1 MILVRVIKLYHIA
14 LRLCSSD
21 CLDDDY
27 KARPVLESILNSSI
41 FENNKLTPQLASVK
55 FASCKLLGSIY
66 FKLSKDAEGIDLL
79 SKALQIDSNDLS
91 LWIRLTRAAIRSGS
105 FEVAIN
111 SIDYILSKRPSHPMA
126 LQLALPLYFAVSELE
141 TPLLFLCM
149 LFHRLVC
156 LELSVRM
163 LQIDPFSEFAVHFI
177 NRILTLQPSLHEMIE
192 DLFMQR
198 PDILSQ
204 LPSREEAERIDK
216 EVQSI
221 RIIYRRQ
228 KDAEMKSQISP
239 LVKFP
244 SPLKHLTWSDLIQV
258 TLTMYNRLNSE
269 SAVHSVLDLSS
280 LLCKNVLNNIESI
293 PIEVCETPT
302 SNATVLISNLKPEQL
317 NDNTDRVGDSNMVK
331 VSVVDTSGCELI
343 KDDLA
348 DSVIEAPNDDLTTGL
363 EKRRSSRV
371 RTCFDLSDGLNRY
384 CSRRSVA
391 TELEKN
397 SEKYKPPSE
406 KLFNSQKE
414 NNYMIDRFKLTD
426 RFQTLLPQIFRDL
439 AVFDQKQ
446 QMSGKVQS
454 TTETFVPYNSSSN
467 EITQNR
473 SESVTSN
480 SSNIWSQ
487 KSVHE
492 FLLLLNSMKP
502 NIITFGISLLLQISQ
517 LSGCRW
523 PSELVTAYL
532 NLFALLQPSFP
543 YILTIASSSPLI
555 SDIQQHTIWPDTHLL
570 PEDVLALR
578 VAPKLSHLSVLYIT
592 YIELYLEELEST
604 NHDLTDSKKKN
615 FRPTEIPTR
624 LFSILY
630 GVLSGFEESSLY
642 YHIAMSHLLW
652 INYLMSSLRRDYAE
666 MRECVLTLKEHIIE
680 HKLVV
685 VRAYSVHHGDLTVD
699 YMDQLLTKLNDVS
712 SFDRLIQ
719 LSNEGKHADV
729 ITELIKTFYLQR
741 NLNSKQTLPNSYDHS
756 HSIIKQLD
764 LCYYSLK
771 HLFTN
776 LTQRNNYKTFHRN
789 SSPCENSS
797 NINEDDGSSNVYT
810 SSCFLDAH
818 SLYCYCTVII
828 EECLIL
834 LNRINQHEQI
844 ITDVSIHSIGSMI
857 IKVVKM
863 LYKCWII
870 MGGEYVYEINEFDLS
885 QQSTVKQNA
894 STDISL
900 YASSPLKLFTPHND
914 DVAACD
920 KGDDCSIN
928 YHDTSAHAVDAN
940 KATSWLT
947 ISEACRTVTVLIDLL
962 ICIIRTSVNLF
973 IEQSIPPSA
982 LPIELRIYLLG
993 TESTDDIPFELQL
1006 NAYCGSVSASPS
1018 IACLHLF
1025 HEFSLVL
1032 FTYNNHHQASNVN
1045 IPCRDSPELLK
1056 LLIQIVIRSGRAL
1069 QSLSVKFYSPGLHAY
1084 LETKN
1089 RYDLSTDD
1097 RVLSVN
1103 CPATE
1108 CPTIQLETNEYITP
1122 VSPDDN
1128 TVACTD
1134 DLQST
1139 TYKSW
1144 PIDCV
1149 CLTQVLS
1156 CAVKCLLSGCLTR
1169 EIATNNYQ
1177 SMDKYLLLDLLE
1189 SHDFV
1194 TLFDCIK
1201 PKSVDNYVNFIP
1213 EWINT
1218 LKNLFTCYDI
1228 FDHHF
1233 QQTQQQQNSL
1243 NKSNWWSS
1251 VTSGNQQESLDWEC
1265 AKIIFLISYPS
1276 PFPEYD
1282 SIKTLSISNEM
1293 LKFLCDTSKII
1304 SPNEYKKILPK
1315 SDIDMIIQ
1323 SKVKDIQQLPSVPKG
1338 LSFLTK
1344 SMYYL
1349 IADHYMKNNHF
1360 DRAVE
1365 YYLQDLR
1372 VSPRRVDTWASLGL
1386 IYSSELEEVLNLT
1399 NLRTERVSAE
1409 AVSRCLRCFNV
1420 ALHLQPDTVTL
1431 LIERGCLAYQLH
1443 SYGARIVKKSEYRNF
1458 PDVHLNLCRK
1468 WRYRM
1473 LQLARSSYESVLN
1486 LCKHQQTTNTTTT
1499 TTATT
1504 NGTVNYSSNK
1514 NDSTVTLENNLSDNN
1529 NNSRVYTNKSNQG
1542 KEEEEAWLCHYMLA
1556 KCAEKDAQLNMMK
1569 QSDDLHS
1576 ASSFPSSKTSSC
1588 IMHVLHLYHEALK
1601 ALDVAGARYPKKIIV
1616 YNKIPFRAVEAIEVY
1631 YRIHALSLKTLLK
1644 YGQPS
1649 SQLCSQLNYSVYPIN
1664 LIELDQFLAMIDSS
1678 NFVTSARKP
1687 CRRTRKRTANM
1698 AGLSTKQIHLP
1709 KSTNQ
1714 FGSCENEGKQ
1724 TSGDYTVKMS
1734 NVANST
1740 EPVTD
1745 KLIQPLDITLNLQTI
1760 TSQEE
1765 FIDLTSPNP
1774 HVVVDEE
1781 ELEPSASSSLAVE
1794 YSDKLGLWK
1803 KCIDRC
1809 RCALELVLQRLP
1821 LHYKAMYRL
1830 ASLYLHTSHLK
1841 DPSKALDILLGPTEE
1856 CQKHSTSIIP
1866 STNCSSDNASTTNT
1880 STHSNIGGLFKDRKQ
1895 NNFFYVCYC
1904 FHSYYVKH
1912 LILFIVLFHFVLLVS
1927 SYFLKYAAQLIMLSM
1942 SCS

>member
-1 MILVRVIKLYHIA
+1 
-14 LRLCSSD
+14 
-21 CLDDDY
+21 
-27 KARPVLESILNSSI
+27 
-41 FENNKLTPQLASVK
+41 
-55 FASCKLLGSIY
+55 
-66 FKLSKDAEGIDLL
+66 
-79 SKALQIDSNDLS
+79 
-91 LWIRLTRAAIRSGS
+91 
-105 FEVAIN
+105 
-111 SIDYILSKRPSHPMA
+111 
-126 LQLALPLYFAVSELE
+126 
-141 TPLLFLCM
+141 
-149 LFHRLVC
+149 
-156 LELSVRM
+156 
-163 LQIDPFSEFAVHFI
+163 
-177 NRILTLQPSLHEMIE
+177 
-192 DLFMQR
+192 
-198 PDILSQ
+198 
-204 LPSREEAERIDK
+204 
-216 EVQSI
+216 
-221 RIIYRRQ
+221 
-228 KDAEMKSQISP
+228 MKSQISP

-317 NDNTDRVGDSNMVK
+317 NDNTYRVGDSNMVK

-532 NLFALLQPSFP
+532 NLFAVLQPSFP

-630 GVLSGFEESSLY
+630 GVLSGFEESSLD

-962 ICIIRTSVNLF
+962 ICIIRTSVNLLSNWKMDF
-973 IEQSIPPSA
+973 YLRFISLIYEHLCCIEQSIPPSA

-1895 NNFFYVCYC
+1895 NNFFYGVWRIPTADIDRSGNFAAHMYRSVSLTLTLLHDHGDWRRLVQI
-1904 FHSYYVKH
+1904 FHQLRKQPPEEKRGFLGEGDRVYLARRAFN
-1912 LILFIVLFHFVLLVS
+1912 LIQPTLLNWLTQLSLSLANKISEQISKDHSFAFNSDISSVIGSQGFLTSEILTQIYRLHCVSFSRNSSSNSSHSSLNNLNSSFCSPITGATTNNNTNVTTNTTSSSSTAAPPDVDTISAAETSGYASVLQLAYRLCPSVWDARGPLAPLDWILQRCSKLAALKSQTGVS
-1927 SYFLKYAAQLIMLSM
+1927 DSSNSM
-1942 SCS
+1942 NK